1 MDGITDEEEE
11 QSKYNGRA
19 SHTHTHT
26 HRCTE
31 TATDGNNE
39 NKENK
44 VNVCVYIYANWVT
57 TDEPVSDK
65 AMMPTRTHT
74 ETRDGNSVGSIQVFH
89 GAEAAS

>member
-1 MDGITDEEEE
+1 M
-11 QSKYNGRA
+11 QRQQPSP
-19 SHTHTHT
+19 HT